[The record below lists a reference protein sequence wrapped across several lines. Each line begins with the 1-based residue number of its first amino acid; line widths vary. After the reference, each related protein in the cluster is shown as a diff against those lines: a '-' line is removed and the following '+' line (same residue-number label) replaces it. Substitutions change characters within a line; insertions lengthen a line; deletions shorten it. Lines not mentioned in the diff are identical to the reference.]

1 MDEHRKIWPEKTFL
15 NQFNLTK
22 TCHNQTFHT
31 PKTTLSQKLVFYLL
45 EMIIDRSKDFE
56 SILGNLRREN
66 NELSKNILE
75 KRKISAYRRSMMG
88 VAERISSIRAKVRN
102 ISIDQSDG
110 FLSECSNSLKEIS
123 DMSFI
128 DMPANKNE
136 SWVKHR
142 NDIQVEM
149 ERIVKTCM
157 TTIKKKQSKQKR
169 KRIIAK
175 PIVNTELGKT
185 SLRWFESSSFDPKS
199 IIDDF

>member
-1 MDEHRKIWPEKTFL
+1 MDEYRKIWLEKTFL

-22 TCHNQTFHT
+22 TICHTQNI
-31 PKTTLSQKLVFYLL
+31 PNPLGLKLQIYFEKILILNLL

-56 SILGNLRREN
+56 SILGKLRREN

-102 ISIDQSDG
+102 VSIDQSDG

-142 NDIQVEM
+142 NDIQIEM
-149 ERIVKTCM
+149 ERIVKSCM

-175 PIVNTELGKT
+175 PIVNTELGNVKRV
-185 SLRWFESSSFDPKS
+185 SKRY
-199 IIDDF
+199 

>member
-1 MDEHRKIWPEKTFL
+1 MDEHRKIWLEKTFL

-22 TCHNQTFHT
+22 TICRTQNI
-31 PKTTLSQKLVFYLL
+31 PNPLGLKLQIYFEKILILNLL

-56 SILGNLRREN
+56 SILGKLRREN

-102 ISIDQSDG
+102 VSIDQSDG

-142 NDIQVEM
+142 NDIQIEM
-149 ERIVKTCM
+149 ERIVKSCM

-175 PIVNTELGKT
+175 PIVNTELGKVK
-185 SLRWFESSSFDPKS
+185 RV
-199 IIDDF
+199 

>member
-22 TCHNQTFHT
+22 PCHNQTFHT

>member
-1 MDEHRKIWPEKTFL
+1 
-15 NQFNLTK
+15 
-22 TCHNQTFHT
+22 
-31 PKTTLSQKLVFYLL
+31 
-45 EMIIDRSKDFE
+45 MIIDRSKDFE

-149 ERIVKTCM
+149 ERIIKSCM
-157 TTIKKKQSKQKR
+157 TSIKKKQSKQKR

-175 PIVNTELGKT
+175 PIVNTEFGKKIFHVYF
-185 SLRWFESSSFDPKS
+185 LWRWFENTIYRDRESPLIYNHLNSLD
-199 IIDDF
+199 

>member
-1 MDEHRKIWPEKTFL
+1 MGTHPIFESDFDC
-15 NQFNLTK
+15 LT
-22 TCHNQTFHT
+22 
-31 PKTTLSQKLVFYLL
+31 

-110 FLSECSNSLKEIS
+110 FLSECSKSLKEIS

-136 SWVKHR
+136 RKSNR
-142 NDIQVEM
+142 NKNGNELLPNLLSTQNLKVRKLVEY
-149 ERIVKTCM
+149 
-157 TTIKKKQSKQKR
+157 Q
-169 KRIIAK
+169 A
-175 PIVNTELGKT
+175 
-185 SLRWFESSSFDPKS
+185 
-199 IIDDF
+199 

>member
-1 MDEHRKIWPEKTFL
+1 MDEYRKIWLEKTFL

-22 TCHNQTFHT
+22 TICHNQNI
-31 PKTTLSQKLVFYLL
+31 PNPLGLKLQIYFEKILILNLL

-56 SILGNLRREN
+56 SILGKLRREN

-88 VAERISSIRAKVRN
+88 VAERISTIRAKVRN
-102 ISIDQSDG
+102 VSIDQSDG

-142 NDIQVEM
+142 NDIQIEM
-149 ERIVKTCM
+149 ERIVKSCM

-175 PIVNTELGKT
+175 PIVNTELGKVKRV
-185 SLRWFESSSFDPKS
+185 SKRY
-199 IIDDF
+199 

>member
-1 MDEHRKIWPEKTFL
+1 MDEHRKIWLEKTFL

-22 TCHNQTFHT
+22 TICHNQNI
-31 PKTTLSQKLVFYLL
+31 PNPLGLKLQIYFEKILILNLL

-56 SILGNLRREN
+56 SILGKLRREN

-102 ISIDQSDG
+102 VSIDQSDG

-142 NDIQVEM
+142 NDIQIEM
-149 ERIVKTCM
+149 ERIVKSCM

-175 PIVNTELGKT
+175 PIVNTELGKVK
-185 SLRWFESSSFDPKS
+185 RV
-199 IIDDF
+199 

>member
-88 VAERISSIRAKVRN
+88 VADRISSIRAKVRN

>member
-31 PKTTLSQKLVFYLL
+31 PKTTLIPKLVFYLL

-110 FLSECSNSLKEIS
+110 FLSQCSNSLKEIS

-128 DMPANKNE
+128 DMPANKNARE
-136 SWVKHR
+136 NEVKK
-142 NDIQVEM
+142 NAEA
-149 ERIVKTCM
+149 E
-157 TTIKKKQSKQKR
+157 KKVDALLKD
-169 KRIIAK
+169 
-175 PIVNTELGKT
+175 KT
-185 SLRWFESSSFDPKS
+185 SRHKSPSSLDAPAFRPPLFSRQGPPAPIKNKRTAQVQ
-199 IIDDF
+199 I

>member
-1 MDEHRKIWPEKTFL
+1 MHKNTFSSIISDI
-15 NQFNLTK
+15 
-22 TCHNQTFHT
+22 H
-31 PKTTLSQKLVFYLL
+31 LS
-45 EMIIDRSKDFE
+45 EMIIDRSKDFA
-56 SILGNLRREN
+56 SILGNLRRDN

-88 VAERISSIRAKVRN
+88 VAERISIIRTKVRN
-102 ISIDQSDG
+102 VSIDQCDG

-185 SLRWFESSSFDPKS
+185 SF
-199 IIDDF
+199 I